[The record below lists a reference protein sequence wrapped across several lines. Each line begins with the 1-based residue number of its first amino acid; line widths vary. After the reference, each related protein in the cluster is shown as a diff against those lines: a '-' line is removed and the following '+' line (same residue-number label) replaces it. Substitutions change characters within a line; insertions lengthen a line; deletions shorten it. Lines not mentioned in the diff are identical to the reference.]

1 MKIFLYKSLFVFF
14 LVLILF
20 KLTIGK
26 LITDYEKK
34 FEELLSKEYINKVKT
49 EIRDEMKVGIEKDN
63 ILNAEDAQLIN
74 KFLIKLQKEIS
85 NAGK

>member
-1 MKIFLYKSLFVFF
+1 MKIFLYKSLFIFF

-26 LITDYEKK
+26 LITEYEKK
-34 FEELLSKEYINKVKT
+34 FDELLSKEYINKVKT
-49 EIRDEMKVGIEKDN
+49 EIRDEMRAGIEKDN

-85 NAGK
+85 NEGK

>member
-1 MKIFLYKSLFVFF
+1 MKIFLYKSLFIFF

-26 LITDYEKK
+26 LITNYEKK
-34 FEELLSKEYINKVKT
+34 FDELLSKEYVNKVKI
-49 EIRDEMKVGIEKDN
+49 EIREEIRAGIEKDN

>member
-1 MKIFLYKSLFVFF
+1 MKIFLYKSLLIFL

-26 LITDYEKK
+26 LITNYEKK
-34 FEELLSKEYINKVKT
+34 FDELLSKEYVNKIKI
-49 EIRDEMKVGIEKDN
+49 EIREEIRAGIEKDN

-74 KFLIKLQKEIS
+74 KFLIKLQREIS

>member
-1 MKIFLYKSLFVFF
+1 MKIFLYKSLFIFF

-49 EIRDEMKVGIEKDN
+49 EIRDEMRAGIEKDN

-85 NAGK
+85 NEVK

>member
-1 MKIFLYKSLFVFF
+1 MKIFLYKSLFIFF

-49 EIRDEMKVGIEKDN
+49 EIRDEMRAGIEKDN

-85 NAGK
+85 NEGK

>member
-1 MKIFLYKSLFVFF
+1 MKIFLYKSLFIFF

-49 EIRDEMKVGIEKDN
+49 EIRDEMRAGIEKDN

>member
-26 LITDYEKK
+26 LIGNYEKK
-34 FEELLSKEYINKVKT
+34 FDLFLSKEYINEIKTKVR
-49 EIRDEMKVGIEKDN
+49 EELRVGIKKEK
-63 ILNAEDAQLIN
+63 ILDQEDAVLIN
-74 KFLIKLQKEIS
+74 KFLNKIKKEIS
-85 NAGK
+85 NVDK

>member
-1 MKIFLYKSLFVFF
+1 MKIFLYKSLFIFF

-49 EIRDEMKVGIEKDN
+49 EIRDEMKAGIEKDN

-85 NAGK
+85 NEGK

>member
-1 MKIFLYKSLFVFF
+1 MKIFLYKSLFIFF

-49 EIRDEMKVGIEKDN
+49 EIRDEMRAGIKKDN

-85 NAGK
+85 NEGK

>member
-1 MKIFLYKSLFVFF
+1 MKIFLYKSLFIFF

-26 LITDYEKK
+26 LITNYEKK
-34 FEELLSKEYINKVKT
+34 FDELLSKEYVNKIKI
-49 EIRDEMKVGIEKDN
+49 EIREEIRAGIEKDN

-74 KFLIKLQKEIS
+74 KFLIKLQREIS

>member
-1 MKIFLYKSLFVFF
+1 MKIFLYKSLFIFF

-49 EIRDEMKVGIEKDN
+49 EIRDEMRAGIEKDN

-85 NAGK
+85 NEEK

>member
-1 MKIFLYKSLFVFF
+1 
-14 LVLILF
+14 VLILF

-26 LITDYEKK
+26 LITNYEKK
-34 FEELLSKEYINKVKT
+34 FDELLSKEYVNKVKI
-49 EIRDEMKVGIEKDN
+49 EIREEIRAGIKKDN

>member
-49 EIRDEMKVGIEKDN
+49 EIRDEMRAGIEKDN

-85 NAGK
+85 NEGK

>member
-1 MKIFLYKSLFVFF
+1 MKIFLYKSLLIFL

-26 LITDYEKK
+26 LITNYEKK
-34 FEELLSKEYINKVKT
+34 FDELLSKEYVNKVKI
-49 EIRDEMKVGIEKDN
+49 EIREEIRAGIEKDN

-74 KFLIKLQKEIS
+74 KFLIKLQREIS

>member
-1 MKIFLYKSLFVFF
+1 
-14 LVLILF
+14 VLILF

-26 LITDYEKK
+26 LITNYEKK
-34 FEELLSKEYINKVKT
+34 FDELLSKEYVNKIKI
-49 EIRDEMKVGIEKDN
+49 EIREEIRAGIEKDN

-74 KFLIKLQKEIS
+74 KFLIKLQREIS

>member
-1 MKIFLYKSLFVFF
+1 
-14 LVLILF
+14 VLILF

-26 LITDYEKK
+26 LINDYEKK

-49 EIRDEMKVGIEKDN
+49 EIRDEMRAGIEKDN

-85 NAGK
+85 NEGK

>member
-1 MKIFLYKSLFVFF
+1 MKIFLYKSLFTFF

-49 EIRDEMKVGIEKDN
+49 EIRDEMRAGIEKDN

-85 NAGK
+85 NEGK

>member
-1 MKIFLYKSLFVFF
+1 MKIFLYKSLFIFF

-26 LITDYEKK
+26 LITDYEIK

-49 EIRDEMKVGIEKDN
+49 EIRDEMRAGIEKDN

>member
-1 MKIFLYKSLFVFF
+1 MKIFLYKSLFIFF

-49 EIRDEMKVGIEKDN
+49 EIRDEMRASIEKDN
-63 ILNAEDAQLIN
+63 ILNTEDAQIIN

>member
-1 MKIFLYKSLFVFF
+1 MKIFLYKSLFIFF

-20 KLTIGK
+20 KLTICK

-49 EIRDEMKVGIEKDN
+49 EIRDEMRAGIEKDN

-85 NAGK
+85 NEGK

>member
-1 MKIFLYKSLFVFF
+1 MKIFLYKSLLIFL

-26 LITDYEKK
+26 LITNYEKK
-34 FEELLSKEYINKVKT
+34 FDELLSKEYVNKIKI
-49 EIRDEMKVGIEKDN
+49 EIREEIRAGIEKDN

>member
-1 MKIFLYKSLFVFF
+1 MKIFLYKSLFIFF

-49 EIRDEMKVGIEKDN
+49 EIRDEMRAGIEKDN
-63 ILNAEDAQLIN
+63 ILNTEDAQIIN

>member
-1 MKIFLYKSLFVFF
+1 MKIFLYKSLFIFF
-14 LVLILF
+14 LALILF
-20 KLTIGK
+20 KFTIGK

-34 FEELLSKEYINKVKT
+34 FEELLSKENINKVKT
-49 EIRDEMKVGIEKDN
+49 EIRDEMRAGIEKDN

-85 NAGK
+85 NERK

>member
-1 MKIFLYKSLFVFF
+1 MKIFLYKSLFIFF

-20 KLTIGK
+20 KLTVGK
-26 LITDYEKK
+26 LITNYEKK

-49 EIRDEMKVGIEKDN
+49 EIRDEMRAGIEKDN

-85 NAGK
+85 NEGK

>member
-1 MKIFLYKSLFVFF
+1 
-14 LVLILF
+14 VLILF

-26 LITDYEKK
+26 LITNYEKK
-34 FEELLSKEYINKVKT
+34 FDELLSKEYVNKVKI
-49 EIRDEMKVGIEKDN
+49 EIREEIRAGIEKDN

-74 KFLIKLQKEIS
+74 KFLIKLQREIS

>member
-1 MKIFLYKSLFVFF
+1 MKIFLYKSLFTFF

-26 LITDYEKK
+26 LINDYEKK

-49 EIRDEMKVGIEKDN
+49 EIRDEMRAGIEKDN

-85 NAGK
+85 NEGK